1 MTYIHDDDM
10 NEYKCY
16 SAKEAAWDLM
26 NIEVSQLA
34 QPVHFRSHG
43 TCTLIECVRDGK
55 PVFGDGKPVF
65 QGDLCLSE
73 VPF

>member
-1 MTYIHDDDM
+1 MTYIHEDDM
-10 NEYKCY
+10 QSIIGT
-16 SAKEAAWDLM
+16 SAAQDDWDAM
-26 NIEVSQLA
+26 WHEVTTLT

-55 PVFGDGKPVF
+55 PIF
-65 QGDLCLSE
+65 QGDPRLSE